1 VIPFLYGSG
10 TQTVTGTVV
19 NYVSGT
25 VSGSATL
32 LFFLSKIAIYLSLGL
47 LNERLSHRKKAFSP
61 QKRT

>member
-1 VIPFLYGSG
+1 MSFLSSVFVRTFVIPFLYGSG

-32 LFFLSKIAIYLSLGL
+32 LFY
-47 LNERLSHRKKAFSP
+47 
-61 QKRT
+61 QKLQFTYR